1 MFFSLFLYAEK
12 CNLNQQQKDGLL
24 AYMECGSPPKSIFRN
39 LKFIK
44 NVN

>member
-12 CNLNQQQKDGLL
+12 CNLNQQQNDGFL
-24 AYMECGSPPKSIFRN
+24 AHIECGLCQKTIFRN